1 MKERIESFGQALQRL
16 QEALDAQE
24 TSLNR
29 DVSIQRFEFCVEL
42 AWKSMQKFL
51 ESEKIICNS
60 PKACLQDAFQVGLI
74 QDDVMWI
81 HMLDDRNLTAHTY
94 KEQLAKEIYGR
105 LGGYLTL
112 LRQLFE
118 KLQGSLQQK

>member
-16 QEALDAQE
+16 EEALEAEE

-29 DVSIQRFEFCVEL
+29 DASIQRFEFCVEL

-60 PKACLQDAFQVGLI
+60 PKTCLQGAFQVGLI
-74 QDDVMWI
+74 QDDAMWI
-81 HMLDDRNLTAHTY
+81 HLLDDRNLTAHTY
-94 KEQLAKEIYGR
+94 KEQLAMEIYGR
-105 LGGYLTL
+105 LGGYVTL

-118 KLQGSLQQK
+118 RLQSSLQK